1 MNITFRA
8 PSSGS
13 TAGSCETRICEGE
26 LNGQRLVFDAAGA
39 IFAPDLSL
47 LCVSDLHLEKGA
59 AYARRGQLLPP
70 WDTLATLRILEA
82 VIARH
87 NPKIVV
93 SLGDN
98 FHDRR
103 GSAHMPGEFR
113 AMLNAFARGRE
124 WIWIN
129 GNHDPDGVTDL
140 AGTSADT
147 LDYAGLHFRHE
158 PEKSPR
164 PGEIAG
170 HLHPAATLIRR
181 ARAVRRPCFAIDT
194 RRLVMP
200 SFGVMTGGLD
210 IASRA
215 FAGLFDRE
223 RLTAHMLSQGRIH
236 SFAWHGLR
244 G

>member
-1 MNITFRA
+1 MNRLTRTSLNAA
-8 PSSGS
+8 PLSPA
-13 TAGSCETRICEGE
+13 TCEVEFA
-26 LNGQRLVFDAAGA
+26 GQRILLDPAGA
-39 IFAPDLSL
+39 MFLPEHGL

-59 AYARRGQLLPP
+59 AFARRGQLLPP
-70 WDTLATLRILEA
+70 WDTLATLRILES
-82 VIARH
+82 VIVRH
-87 NPKIVV
+87 NPGIVV

-98 FHDRR
+98 FHDRI
-103 GSAHMPGEFR
+103 GSVHMPFEFR
-113 AMLNAFARGRE
+113 LMINGMARGRE

-140 AGTSADT
+140 AGISADT

-158 PEKSPR
+158 PQTVPQA
-164 PGEIAG
+164 GEIAG
-170 HLHPAATLIRR
+170 HLHPAATLWRKE
-181 ARAVRRPCFAIDT
+181 RAVRRPCFATDG

-210 IASRA
+210 INNRA
-215 FAGLFDRE
+215 FAGLFETD

-236 SFAWHGLR
+236 SFAYHALR

>member
-1 MNITFRA
+1 MNRLARSAIQAYDLTTPA
-8 PSSGS
+8 CES
-13 TAGSCETRICEGE
+13 TLAGQT
-26 LNGQRLVFDAAGA
+26 LLLDPAGA
-39 IFAPDLSL
+39 MFLPEHGL
-47 LCVSDLHLEKGA
+47 LCISDLHLEKGA
-59 AYARRGQLLPP
+59 AFARRGQLLPP
-70 WDTLATLRILEA
+70 WDTLATLRILES

-98 FHDRR
+98 FHDRT
-103 GSAHMPGEFR
+103 GSVHMPVEFR
-113 AMLNAFARGRE
+113 LMINTMARGRE

-158 PEKSPR
+158 PQKAPQA
-164 PGEIAG
+164 GEIAG
-170 HLHPAATLIRR
+170 HLHPAATLWRKE
-181 ARAVRRPCFAIDT
+181 RAVRRPCFAIDG
-194 RRLVMP
+194 RRLIMP

-210 IASRA
+210 IDNRA
-215 FAGLFDRE
+215 FAGLFEKE

-236 SFAWHGLR
+236 SFAYHMLR